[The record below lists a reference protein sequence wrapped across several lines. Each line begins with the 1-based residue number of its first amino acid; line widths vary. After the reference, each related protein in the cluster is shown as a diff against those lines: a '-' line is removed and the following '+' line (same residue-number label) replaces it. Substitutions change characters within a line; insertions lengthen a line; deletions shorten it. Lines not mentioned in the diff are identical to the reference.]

1 MEYYI
6 ASCVFTSRFPALSRR
21 IQDTVSRRYGPQVVR
36 CCVGRYKLREFEAR
50 MPEGT
55 ARDSWAQL
63 PDSGAFRPGDRVY
76 SLCHNCNN
84 IIEEQHP
91 GVEVRSLWEL
101 IDEDPYFPF
110 PDYGGEEITVQ
121 DCWIAFEKRKVQ
133 DAVRSLLRKMN
144 FRIAELP
151 ENYEKTRFCGE
162 NLLGPCTESNR
173 QLVHHRYVELYPE
186 MFTPMT
192 EEEKDAHFRAHCG
205 KIRTRRTAC
214 YCRFCRRG
222 IERGGKEALHM
233 LQLLFPASE
242 GSQV

>member
-1 MEYYI
+1 MPQYRFFPSCKAKADFPKESARAAEYLEN
-6 ASCVFTSRFPALSRR
+6 RFGIR
-21 IQDTVSRRYGPQVVR
+21 
-36 CCVGRYKLREFEAR
+36 
-50 MPEGT
+50 PEGCC
-55 ARDSWAQL
+55 
-63 PDSGAFRPGDRVY
+63 RPGHKKLTADDTAVFV
-76 SLCHNCNN
+76 CNN
-84 IIEEQHP
+84 CAAVIEENT
-91 GVEVRSLWEL
+91 EASLKSLWEL